1 MENLT
6 PLNSDPSDKTAIL
19 EQIRNSEFLSD
30 LGEENLVYLA
40 DWFKAYRVTSGE
52 TIFKEGSMKP
62 ILCVIVSGE
71 VSIFKEVSPFESV
84 KIVDVRAGGVIG
96 ELGIIDGEAISAS
109 AIASRD
115 TIVLIMQREEF
126 EELVGKNGDLGARI
140 LWKIAAIISLRL
152 RQTTGLLADLSMS
165 KESRMLKY

>member
-6 PLNSDPSDKTAIL
+6 PLNDDPSDKTAIL
-19 EQIRNSEFLSD
+19 EQIRNSVFLSD
-30 LGEENLVYLA
+30 LGEDNMVILA
-40 DWFKAYRVTSGE
+40 DWFKAYKIEIGT
-52 TIFKEGSMKP
+52 TIFKEGSTTP
-62 ILCVIVSGE
+62 ILCIIVSGE
-71 VSIFKEVSPFESV
+71 VSIFKEVSPFESI

-109 AIASRD
+109 AVASKE

-126 EELVGKNGDLGARI
+126 EQLVKSNGELGARL